1 MKKLFIVALIATSLV
16 ACNEATT
23 TEEVAV
29 DTTVV
34 TPTEEVVVDTT
45 ATPVVADSAAVTM

>member
-23 TEEVAV
+23 TEEVSA

-34 TPTEEVVVDTT
+34 ETPTEVVVDTT
-45 ATPVVADSAAVTM
+45 ATVVVDTTVAPM